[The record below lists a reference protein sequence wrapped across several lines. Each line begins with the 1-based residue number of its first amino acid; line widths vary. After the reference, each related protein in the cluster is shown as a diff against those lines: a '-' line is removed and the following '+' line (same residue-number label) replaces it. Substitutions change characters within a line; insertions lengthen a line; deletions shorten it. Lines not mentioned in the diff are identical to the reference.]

1 MANPNAEQDEGIPLD
16 PDSDN
21 DDDPGVPLQGQPRRE
36 RLERIALFD
45 FLRLLA
51 GNREPQPGFT
61 TMEEL
66 VNHLKSNDTITS
78 DAVSRAMLA
87 CPRDLFVPY
96 PHRVEALAD
105 RPIRVEAAGFNISAP
120 HVQAV
125 SLQALALEQGQRVLD
140 VGCGCGIITAYAA
153 YLTGSS
159 GEVVGIDI
167 RDDAIK
173 LSSHN
178 LLALK
183 ARNIEFPEVA
193 APIRL
198 ERHNVFIPLKRHLGR
213 YDAVHVGGALPGSR
227 LGALLDLLGP
237 KGGRIVAPISNELRL
252 VTKSPDGSVRQ
263 RVLSQDLLASWLLG
277 NAYVS
282 AAIKGPSQP
291 LASPPSPATGHG
303 LHTPY
308 PSVPKVAS
316 IPAPVAAA
324 LQAASQRHSNAHSAN
339 LCNLRSLGTWMWFW
353 SFFKNRRKWI
363 GMWRC
368 LLPPSHQI
376 WPTWRLQGWICILG
390 SRRP

>member
-263 RVLSQDLLASWLLG
+263 RVLSQ
-277 NAYVS
+277 VS
-282 AAIKGPSQP
+282 FSKLEVRLGPSC
-291 LASPPSPATGHG
+291 
-303 LHTPY
+303 
-308 PSVPKVAS
+308 
-316 IPAPVAAA
+316 
-324 LQAASQRHSNAHSAN
+324 R
-339 LCNLRSLGTWMWFW
+339 
-353 SFFKNRRKWI
+353 
-363 GMWRC
+363 
-368 LLPPSHQI
+368 
-376 WPTWRLQGWICILG
+376 
-390 SRRP
+390 

>member
-252 VTKSPDGSVRQ
+252 VTKTSWHLGCLETLMCRLPSRARHSP
-263 RVLSQDLLASWLLG
+263 WLLLLPQLPDTD
-277 NAYVS
+277 S
-282 AAIKGPSQP
+282 I
-291 LASPPSPATGHG
+291 
-303 LHTPY
+303 LHTPQSPKLPVSLRQSLQPCRLLLSAIRTPTLPISAISD
-308 PSVPKVAS
+308 PSGRGCGSGAS
-316 IPAPVAAA
+316 
-324 LQAASQRHSNAHSAN
+324 SRT
-339 LCNLRSLGTWMWFW
+339 G
-353 SFFKNRRKWI
+353 
-363 GMWRC
+363 
-368 LLPPSHQI
+368 
-376 WPTWRLQGWICILG
+376 G
-390 SRRP
+390 SG